1 MSRFATASRL
11 PWEDRWTEPSVRQ
24 LLEPVPARH
33 RHQLKAII
41 DELDAYE
48 DLAQRV
54 VWYGPGWNWTI
65 QYQFSSA
72 PVSACDVL
80 CYVVP
85 RLESPQVCVPLRS
98 QEIEGLPMRRLSR
111 IVREG
116 IRSAKCAVTVNW
128 AMFTPSSSSETEQLI
143 DLIRRKHKATTTEP
157 RAKVAVARAAR

>member
-1 MSRFATASRL
+1 MSRSATASRL

-24 LLEPVPARH
+24 LLQPVPARH
-33 RHQLKAII
+33 RRLLEAIV
-41 DELDAYE
+41 DELDGYE

-54 VWYGPGWNWTI
+54 VWYGPGWNWTV

-72 PVSACDVL
+72 PASACDVL
-80 CYVVP
+80 CYLVP

-98 QEIEGLPMRRLSR
+98 QEIDSLPMRRLSR

-128 AMFTPSSSSETEQLI
+128 AVFTPNSTSEAEHLI
-143 DLIRRKHKATTTEP
+143 DLIRRKHESATNAP
-157 RAKVAVARAAR
+157 RASAGVVKAGR